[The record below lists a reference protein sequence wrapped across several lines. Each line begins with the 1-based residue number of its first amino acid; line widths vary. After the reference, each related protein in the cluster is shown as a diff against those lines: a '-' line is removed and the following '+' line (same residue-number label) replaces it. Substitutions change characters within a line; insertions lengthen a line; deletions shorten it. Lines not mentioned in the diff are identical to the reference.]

1 MSVEQKRRISNEQYD
16 DMRLRYGTKSPV
28 LSSLI
33 IAKDEEGTIIG
44 CVGLEQAIV
53 GPPCP
58 LPPPSPS
65 SCPSAQCPLPSVLS
79 SHPSILPH
87 SFPQMFLSKWPCP
100 PVHVAPQS
108 RFAGSLGTPV
118 PNIARQ
124 AAAAQPCM
132 HPRLSMQR

>member
-1 MSVEQKRRISNEQYD
+1 VEQKRRISNEQYD

-58 LPPPSPS
+58 LPLPSPS
-65 SCPSAQCPLPSVLS
+65 ALSLFLSLCPLPSPHIPQFSHIPSPKCSCQNGLVRQSMLPLS
-79 SHPSILPH
+79 PDLR
-87 SFPQMFLSKWPCP
+87 
-100 PVHVAPQS
+100 APLAHQS
-108 RFAGSLGTPV
+108 RISHDK
-118 PNIARQ
+118 
-124 AAAAQPCM
+124 QPL
-132 HPRLSMQR
+132 LSRACILD